1 MLSAQ
6 RLGDDSRTTGLEVNL
21 ESGLPQARDQAARQ
35 RWIIFDEKEAGYAT
49 LNEAK
54 EIVGELMTLYNEVNA
69 SVVEDRVALPTDCAF
84 RDEVLANLEDGA
96 PISQWSRGFL
106 RGHQWLE
113 ELWNAYVPKKLDDEF
128 SAALLTLTF
137 FASKELAEAFHTE
150 AGNKERSLEA
160 MAGTIRGVF
169 PEAIAE
175 YAHLGR
181 SIHLALLETAA
192 EPRRSVKIG
201 RNELCP
207 CGSGRKYKKCC
218 GAPRVPP
225 RAHRGVPVSE
235 DPGRQRAI
243 SEVKKTELRRTG
255 RCQLSNVTIDV
266 QTASA
271 EYGKTRSP

>member
-1 MLSAQ
+1 M
-6 RLGDDSRTTGLEVNL
+6 R
-21 ESGLPQARDQAARQ
+21 ARQ
-35 RWIIFDEKEAGYAT
+35 DIVFSMTASPLKAFLEHPARPAGTLSYHELQGFLFTIASAPELVPPSEWMPIIFDENEAGYAT
-49 LNEAK
+49 LDEAK
-54 EIVGELMTLYNEVNA
+54 EIVGELMTLYNDVNA

-84 RDEVLANLEDGA
+84 RDGVLANLEDSA
-96 PISQWSRGFL
+96 PIAQWSRGFL

-137 FASKELAEAFHTE
+137 FASKELAEAFHAE

-160 MAGTIRGVF
+160 MASMIRDVF

-181 SIHLALLETAA
+181 SIHLALLEAVA

-201 RNELCP
+201 RNGACP

-218 GAPRVPP
+218 GAP
-225 RAHRGVPVSE
+225 A
-235 DPGRQRAI
+235 
-243 SEVKKTELRRTG
+243 
-255 RCQLSNVTIDV
+255 
-266 QTASA
+266 
-271 EYGKTRSP
+271 